1 MKIGVLSDTHLH
13 QVTRKFQDIYEGCL
27 SDMDLILHAGDVV
40 TPDVIDFLNAKSFH
54 GVAGN
59 MDPPI
64 LHEILPAK
72 KVLEIAGYRLGL
84 IHGWGPAEGLEDRI
98 LSVFSDVDIIVYG
111 HSHVPAN
118 HIREGILLF
127 NPGTA
132 TGYSATGEHSIGI
145 LRLEKEEA
153 RGEIIYL

>member
-1 MKIGVLSDTHLH
+1 V
-13 QVTRKFQDIYEGCL
+13 
-27 SDMDLILHAGDVV
+27 
-40 TPDVIDFLNAKSFH
+40 
-54 GVAGN
+54 
-59 MDPPI
+59 
-64 LHEILPAK
+64 
-72 KVLEIAGYRLGL
+72 GL